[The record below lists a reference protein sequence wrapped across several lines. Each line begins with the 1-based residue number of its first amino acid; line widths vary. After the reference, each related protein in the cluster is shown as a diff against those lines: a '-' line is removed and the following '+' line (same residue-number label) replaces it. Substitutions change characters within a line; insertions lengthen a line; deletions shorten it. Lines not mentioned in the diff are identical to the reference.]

1 MNRNFA
7 LWEYLFIQYLK
18 RDWKKIVFWIVG
30 LGLFCGGFIPF
41 FEEIAKGD
49 GLLGM
54 YETMQN
60 PAMIS
65 IVGPTPI
72 RDPQAYTIGAMY
84 SNEMLLFCGLFAFII
99 SVMHVVGHTRR
110 EEDLGLQELIRSFR
124 VGREANA
131 LAVMVETVLINL
143 VLALFVCGLMV
154 SFNLTGIDV
163 TGSLLFGISIAM
175 LGIVGAVV
183 GLLMAQ
189 IMSTSAG
196 AIGGSIALLI
206 VLYIVRATT
215 DISNVSLSMMN
226 PLGWGY
232 LTYPFVEN
240 NWLPIVYALLFTI
253 VGIFV
258 AFVLESKRD
267 MQDGYIPQF
276 EGNAHASKR
285 MLSVPGM
292 FWRITR
298 GTNIAWL
305 VGFVVMGAA
314 YGSVYAD
321 MQAFLN
327 SNELMQQMFTV
338 QGISIEVSF
347 TATIM
352 FVVQGLAIILP
363 IVVINKLYNEE
374 RRGHLS
380 QIFST
385 KVSRYQLYWSV
396 IGLAIVLSLVA
407 NVAGSLGLGGTALA
421 SMSHTTMTLQDFLG
435 AGLNYFTT
443 FLFFIGLG
451 GLCIGFAPKLGKMLY
466 LYLGYSF
473 MVSYFLNLLNLP
485 EWVNNTSALNWMHR
499 VPMEA
504 FDASAFLIVGAIGIV
519 MMIVGAIGYRKR
531 DLHEG
536 V

>member
-72 RDPQAYTIGAMY
+72 SDPQAYTIGAMY

-99 SVMHVVGHTRR
+99 SAMHVVGHTRR

-163 TGSLLFGISIAM
+163 TGSLLFGLSIAM

-189 IMSTSAG
+189 VMSTSAG

-240 NWLPIVYALLFTI
+240 NWLPIVYALVFSI

-276 EGNAHASKR
+276 EGKAHASKR

-305 VGFVVMGAA
+305 IGFAVMGAA

-321 MQAFLN
+321 MQSFLN
-327 SNELMQQMFTV
+327 SNEMMQQMFTV

-363 IVVINKLYNEE
+363 IVMLNKLYNEE

-380 QIFST
+380 QVYST
-385 KVSRYQLYWSV
+385 KVSRNQIYWSV
-396 IGLAIVLSLVA
+396 IGIAICLSVFA
-407 NVAGSLGLGGTALA
+407 NLAGSFGLGGMAIA
-421 SMSHTTMTLQDFLG
+421 SMSKSTMTFIDFIG
-435 AGLNYFTT
+435 AGFNYFAV

-451 GLCIGFAPKLGKMLY
+451 GLCIGYAPKLGKLLY

-473 MVSYFLNLLNLP
+473 MVSYFLNLLDLP
-485 EWVNNTSALNWMHR
+485 EWVNQTSALNWMNR
-499 VPMEA
+499 VPMES
-504 FDASAFLIVGAIGIV
+504 FNVSAFLIVGAIGIV
-519 MMIVGAIGYRKR
+519 MMILGAIGYHRR